1 MNFDLRSVDKA
12 MKFLSCGM
20 CILQY
25 VPPMLLPP
33 LLPPMPPSP
42 SSSMSLAGRRRHH
55 RRSRV
60 TVTTAIARS
69 PSPSSSLAG
78 RHHHRCRSLAVAI
91 AVAHR
96 SPSPS
101 PSLAGRRCHHHRCN
115 YPIYQVRLCVIR
127 YCGASR
133 VWSIRCVRD
142 GHGSTGDRTAIL
154 VTILQNS
161 PSFHQQS

>member
-1 MNFDLRSVDKA
+1 MYFTICAPNVAATTAATNAPIAIIVDVA
-12 MKFLSCGM
+12 RRL
-20 CILQY
+20 
-25 VPPMLLPP
+25 
-33 LLPPMPPSP
+33 PSP
-42 SSSMSLAGRRRHH
+42 L
-55 RRSRV
+55 
-60 TVTTAIARS
+60 
-69 PSPSSSLAG
+69 SSLAG
-78 RHHHRCRSLAVAI
+78 HCHHCHRSLTIAIIIAHGLPSPSLSLARCCLLAVAI

-101 PSLAGRRCHHHRCN
+101 PSLAGCRCHHHRCN

-161 PSFHQQS
+161 PSFRQQS